1 LTVDFGFTEYVSL
14 GSTLFYDN
22 DNNGQHDAGE
32 STIDNIVVELLDVN
46 GTVVMTTTTDSNG
59 HYLFEELMPGDYQV
73 RVPTAPSDAP
83 TSSTPTSTA
92 DDNVDGD
99 DNGTQS
105 TAGGASTSPMITLT
119 ADGEPTGEPVQ
130 GGAQDAADDDNGDMT
145 VDFGFVPPL
154 SLGSTLFYDNDNNG
168 QQGTGETG
176 IAGLL
181 VELLDSAGNVVATTT
196 TDANGD
202 YLFDN
207 LLPGDYQVRIPTP
220 PSGAPMSSTTTNR
233 PTNLDRVVA

>member
-1 LTVDFGFTEYVSL
+1 VASGIITLDPLAGEPQQGSGEGDLDSHGNAGDLFDNLTVDFGFTEYVSL

-73 RVPTAPSDAP
+73 RVPTAPRDAP

-99 DNGTQS
+99 DNGTQ
-105 TAGGASTSPMITLT
+105 TTVRVRQALLASL
-119 ADGEPTGEPVQ
+119 
-130 GGAQDAADDDNGDMT
+130 
-145 VDFGFVPPL
+145 
-154 SLGSTLFYDNDNNG
+154 
-168 QQGTGETG
+168 
-176 IAGLL
+176 
-181 VELLDSAGNVVATTT
+181 
-196 TDANGD
+196 
-202 YLFDN
+202 
-207 LLPGDYQVRIPTP
+207 
-220 PSGAPMSSTTTNR
+220 
-233 PTNLDRVVA
+233 